1 VGEEKVGEEEE
12 VEEEGEE
19 EWEEEVEGGEGEGVV
34 HDTAINM
41 KNMTNN
47 CSAVPG
53 SAKQSRA

>member
-1 VGEEKVGEEEE
+1 VGEEEE